1 MSFKTSSLWSVVLV
15 SAAVLAVALTVWSI
29 SPAQQPHRR
38 NAALLRAA
46 RLGQEPAIE
55 AALNRG
61 ADANC
66 RDGHDLTPL
75 MYAARGDHPNIGN
88 PAPTD
93 NSGAVDLLLQRG
105 ADVNA
110 RTESGFVALFWAAR
124 YGHEHTAKLL
134 IAHGADVTA
143 KDKDGMTALKWA
155 KTNGQ
160 TNVMVLLESAGA
172 KE

>member
-1 MSFKTSSLWSVVLV
+1 VL
-15 SAAVLAVALTVWSI
+15 LTAWWL
-29 SPAQQPHRR
+29 SPAHQHQRR
-38 NAALLRAA
+38 DAALLQAA
-46 RLGQEPAIE
+46 RLGRKEAIQS
-55 AALNRG
+55 ALNLG
-61 ADANC
+61 ADVNC
-66 RDGHDLTPL
+66 RDRHGITPL
-75 MYAARGDHPNIGN
+75 MFAARGDHPHIGD

-93 NSGAVDLLLQRG
+93 NPGAVDLLLQRG

>member
-1 MSFKTSSLWSVVLV
+1 
-15 SAAVLAVALTVWSI
+15 
-29 SPAQQPHRR
+29 
-38 NAALLRAA
+38 
-46 RLGQEPAIE
+46 
-55 AALNRG
+55 
-61 ADANC
+61 
-66 RDGHDLTPL
+66 